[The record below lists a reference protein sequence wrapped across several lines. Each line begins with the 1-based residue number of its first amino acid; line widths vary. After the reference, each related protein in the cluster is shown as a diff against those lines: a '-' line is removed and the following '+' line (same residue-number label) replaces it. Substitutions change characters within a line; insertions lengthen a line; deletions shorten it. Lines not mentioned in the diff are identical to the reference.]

1 MSTSLFLSL
10 SLSPFLSLFLSLSLS
25 LSLSD
30 PLQSG
35 GDSEMKKR
43 YLLWSEGKPVTLM
56 GPIMSSGATQVRLS

>member
-10 SLSPFLSLFLSLSLS
+10 SLPFSLSLSLS
-25 LSLSD
+25 LFLSD